1 MANLMIVESPTKAA
15 KIRQILG
22 AGWTVE
28 ASVGHIA
35 DLPNGKMAIEPGS
48 YKLDYELSDRG
59 KSVIGKLK
67 GIAASADEVYLA
79 TDPDR
84 EGEAISAHLR
94 HYLRLS
100 HYKRVTFNEITESG
114 VRGALSSPRQIDQHL
129 VDAQEARRA
138 ADRLICYRVSY
149 PISDAAGMGL
159 SAGRCQSPA
168 VRLVVERQDEID
180 NFKVTDHFTAMVQ
193 FENGEWSAEWQT
205 KPFLNEGSE
214 YVLDRALAERAASCR
229 DFTIAAASQKPAM
242 RAPGAPFTTSALLQ
256 AAGATL
262 KLPPAVTQA
271 CAQKLFENGH
281 ITYHRT
287 DNPNL
292 SDDGMALMAAYAQSR
307 GWPVAEKKRRWKL
320 PEGAQEAHE
329 AIRPTH
335 PEVLDAGD
343 TENEK
348 AIYRLIWRRAV
359 ASQLADAEYNTVT
372 LDLSCRQ
379 GADTFQFR
387 ARSAVLVK
395 PGWKVVASD
404 DDKDDDEDV
413 AEAAASGKVPVLS
426 TGQNV
431 HATGGQ
437 VVPKATKPPSRYT
450 ETSLIKKLEAMG
462 IGRPSTFAAIVQN
475 ICGKAYVKVEKRFL
489 VPTPAG
495 RAIVRQ
501 LVGRFGFAEYDFT
514 KELETQLDLI
524 AEGKSQYVP
533 VVHDLNTRLDGEL
546 GKLAALTPTYPC
558 PSCGKPLRLARSKK
572 GRTYFGCTGY
582 REGCEGLCEDN
593 GGKPGPV
600 ISLTP
605 SEKQLELARKLAGE
619 QGITIPN
626 EAFESSRK
634 LREWIDAALVNA
646 RPSEKQIEFARK
658 LAAEQETTVPEVAM
672 ASAPKLKAWID
683 AALANARPSEKQI
696 EFAQKL
702 AAEQSVA
709 VPDDAIASATKLRAW
724 IDKALKKRGGKKG
737 AKRKEG
743 AR

>member
-22 AGWTVE
+22 GGWIVE

-35 DLPNGKMAIEPGS
+35 DLPNGKIAIEPGS
-48 YKLDYELSDRG
+48 YKLEYQLSDRG
-59 KSVIGKLK
+59 KSVVGKLK
-67 GIAASADEVYLA
+67 GLADSAHEVYLA

-94 HYLRLS
+94 HYLRLTS
-100 HYKRVTFNEITESG
+100 YKRVTFNEITETG
-114 VRGALSSPRQIDQHL
+114 VRGALSSPRQIDKRL

-138 ADRLICYRVSY
+138 ADRLIGYRVSY
-149 PISDAAGMGL
+149 PISNAAGMAL

-180 NFKVTDHFTAMVQ
+180 NFKVTDHFTAVVQ
-193 FENGEWSAEWQT
+193 FDNGEWTAEWQT
-205 KPFLNEGSE
+205 KPFLTGESE
-214 YVLDRALAERAASCR
+214 YILDRGLAERAANCR
-229 DFTIAAASQKPAM
+229 DFAVSASNQKPAM

-262 KLPPAVTQA
+262 KLPPAITQA

-292 SDDGMALMAAYAQSR
+292 SDDGMALIAAYAQQR
-307 GWPVAEKKRRWKL
+307 GWPLSEKKRRWKL

-335 PEVLDAGD
+335 PEVLDAGEND
-343 TENEK
+343 NEK
-348 AIYRLIWRRAV
+348 AVYRLIWRRAI
-359 ASQLADAEYNTVT
+359 ASQLADAEYNSVT
-372 LDLSCRQ
+372 LDLAARQ
-379 GADTFQFR
+379 GTETFQFR
-387 ARSAVLVK
+387 AKSAVLVK

-404 DDKDDDEDV
+404 DDKDDDEDDDN
-413 AEAAASGKVPVLS
+413 AASSGKVPVLQA
-426 TGQNV
+426 GQGV
-431 HATGGQ
+431 RATGGQ
-437 VVPKATKPPSRYT
+437 VVPKATKPPARYT

-475 ICGKAYVKVEKRFL
+475 ICGKGYVKVEKRFL
-489 VPTPAG
+489 APTPAG

-524 AEGKSQYVP
+524 ADGKSQYVP

-546 GKLAALTPTYPC
+546 GKLEADTPSYPC
-558 PSCGKPLRLARSKK
+558 PRCGKPLRLARSKK
-572 GRTYFGCTGY
+572 GRSYFGCTGY
-582 REGCEGLCEDN
+582 RDGCEVLCEDN
-593 GGKPGPV
+593 NGQPGP
-600 ISLTP
+600 IIALTP
-605 SEKQLELARKLAGE
+605 SEKQLELARKLAAE
-619 QGITIPN
+619 QGISIPD
-626 EAFESSRK
+626 EALSHSRK
-634 LREWIDAALVNA
+634 LREWIDGALVNA

-658 LAAEQETTVPEVAM
+658 LAADQDSTVPEA
-672 ASAPKLKAWID
+672 ALATAPKLKAWID
-683 AALANARPSEKQI
+683 AALANARPSDKQI
-696 EFAQKL
+696 EFAQKI
-702 AAEQSVA
+702 AAEKGSA
-709 VPDDAIASATKLRAW
+709 VPEDVLASATKLRTW
-724 IDKALKKRGGKKG
+724 IDKALKGSKRTKRAAGGK
-737 AKRKEG
+737 R
-743 AR
+743 